1 MLKSRFAMLK
11 TAIAGAIEERAADDD
26 APEGGEGR

>member
-1 MLKSRFAMLK
+1 MSNRRFAMLK
-11 TAIAGAIEERAADDD
+11 TSIAGAPEERAADAD

>member
-1 MLKSRFAMLK
+1 MLKRRFAMSR
-11 TAIAGAIEERAADDD
+11 TAIAEAPEERAADAD